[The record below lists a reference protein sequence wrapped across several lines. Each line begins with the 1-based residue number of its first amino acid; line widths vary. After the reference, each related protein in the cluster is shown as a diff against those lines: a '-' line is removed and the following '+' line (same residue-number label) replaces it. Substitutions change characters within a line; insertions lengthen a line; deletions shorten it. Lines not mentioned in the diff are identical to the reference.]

1 MAKKR
6 VKKSRKKSYLKR
18 NSRRTYRRKIKK
30 TRKKNK
36 RGGSRSRY
44 TGLDNARNKTHLSE
58 AAAFEATLRQKN
70 KIETLEE
77 GFPDQKEILFNETHS
92 PDRTFDVLEILYGG
106 DPEEVGAKL
115 KLYNNAKTDIIVK
128 IWGGHEDFSDE
139 DHEKNNVEYD
149 RGIARILKQ
158 IFPEGYPTYI
168 LINGHGS
175 MIDCRESIRD
185 PCFTLLPRGYK
196 LILATAT
203 GESLISSRK
212 WSRAE
217 YDQINSS
224 YYRMYEG
231 LVPNQEI
238 NFNLVYKNMVTKEL
252 LEKKEIEDTTYA
264 VVVGSAPAAK
274 GTGYVNKGLPGV
286 YITGVKAPVVTRN
299 IIEDILEIEMG
310 REEKL
315 DYYIN
320 FRPEWKMAEI
330 QIQIADAKKV
340 NTGEATIPEI
350 TQYANA
356 MVSGILPLPETP
368 IKDYDAPHSIMP
380 IDKIKEQI
388 INTNTRHIPGQPL
401 DRLLSFKLSELLKH
415 IEIVGETNINVPKV
429 ILGSFCRS
437 GDFNSDIVAL
447 SRCRRLGPTLP
458 PLTAEYFTG
467 SVSYEGLSPELRRN
481 MSLASKTKTQDFW
494 SIYDNLK
501 QNLEYFTT
509 IEGEIDPSRPSLPES
524 SLAAYDS
531 DRSQIVTEFQGII
544 NKIEVVSSQMVNGIY
559 KGINLTL
566 NEVCLIFQMDNC
578 LKLHPHGMPYPRR
591 VSGAASEPA
600 PSQKQETEVDAGREG
615 GAEAGEEGR

>member
-6 VKKSRKKSYLKR
+6 SRKKSYLKR
-18 NSRRTYRRKIKK
+18 NSRRTMRRKDKRKIKK

-44 TGLDNARNKTHLSE
+44 TGLDNARNKSHLSE
-58 AAAFEATLRQKN
+58 AAAFEATRRQKN

-92 PDRTFDVLEILYGG
+92 PDRTFDVLETLYGG
-106 DPEEVGAKL
+106 DPEEVSRKL
-115 KLYNNAKTDIIVK
+115 KLYNEARYRSIDK
-128 IWGGHEDFSDE
+128 IWRGNLADSDE
-139 DHEKNNVEYD
+139 EHKKKRVEYD
-149 RGIARILKQ
+149 EENARILKQ

-168 LINGHGS
+168 LISGHGS

-203 GESLISSRK
+203 GEILSSSRGVG
-212 WSRAE
+212 RGGE
-217 YDQINSS
+217 YKQNDSS

-231 LVPNQEI
+231 LIPNQI
-238 NFNLVYKNMVTKEL
+238 IDFDLVYKHRDTKEL
-252 LEKKEIEDTTYA
+252 LEKKEIRLPSALRSAREN
-264 VVVGSAPAAK
+264 VVS
-274 GTGYVNKGLPGV
+274 TGYVSKDLPGV
-286 YITGVKAPVVTRN
+286 YITGVKAPVDTRHP
-299 IIEDILEIEMG
+299 LEIQMG
-310 REEKL
+310 KEEKL

-320 FRPEWKMAEI
+320 FNTGGSKMTEI
-330 QIQIADAKKV
+330 QITDAKKV
-340 NTGEATIPEI
+340 DTGEATMPEI
-350 TQYANA
+350 TQYADA
-356 MVSGILPLPETP
+356 MVSGALPLPETP
-368 IKDYDAPHSIMP
+368 IEDYDEPHSIMP

-388 INTNTRHIPGQPL
+388 INTNTLHIPGQPQ
-401 DRLLSFKLSELLKH
+401 DRLLYFKLSELLKH
-415 IEIVGETNINVPKV
+415 IEEAGKTNINVPNV

-437 GDFNSDIVAL
+437 GDFNSDIVGL

-458 PLTAEYFTG
+458 PLTAGYFTG
-467 SVSYEGLSPELRRN
+467 SVSYEGLSAELRRN
-481 MSLASKTKTQDFW
+481 RSLASKTKTQDFW
-494 SIYDNLK
+494 NIYDNLK

-509 IEGEIDPSRPSLPES
+509 IEGEIDPSRPSRPES

-591 VSGAASEPA
+591 GPGDAAEPA
-600 PSQKQETEVDAGREG
+600 PEP
-615 GAEAGEEGR
+615 EARD